1 MNKVVLVG
9 RLTREVELRY
19 IAGTGT
25 PVATFTLAVDREFA
39 DRDGKRAT
47 DFIDIQTWG
56 KQAEVC
62 ANYIGKGSLISVSG
76 SIRVES
82 YVGNDG
88 VNRRSFRIN
97 ADRVQFLDSRRT
109 SNQPMNTNTQ
119 QAPTFEPNFGSDF
132 EFSAIDDQ
140 DLPF

>member
-19 IAGTGT
+19 IAGSGT

-62 ANYIGKGSLISVSG
+62 ANYIGKGSLVSVSG

-109 SNQPMNTNTQ
+109 SSQPMNTNTQ
-119 QAPTFEPNFGSDF
+119 QAPAFEPNFGSDF

>member
-62 ANYIGKGSLISVSG
+62 ANYIGKGSLVSVSG

-109 SNQPMNTNTQ
+109 SSQPMNTNTQ
-119 QAPTFEPNFGSDF
+119 QAPAFEPNFGSDF

>member
-62 ANYIGKGSLISVSG
+62 ANYIGKGSLVSVSG

-109 SNQPMNTNTQ
+109 SSQPMNTNTQ
-119 QAPTFEPNFGSDF
+119 QAPAFEPNFGSDF

-140 DLPF
+140 D

>member
-62 ANYIGKGSLISVSG
+62 ANYIGKGSLVSVSG

-119 QAPTFEPNFGSDF
+119 QAPAFEPNFGSDF